1 MQLTYPFTCSFF
13 LDETGADQR
22 NAVRQFG
29 YSLPLLKETPL
40 VRGNRMSAIAI
51 ISTHGLLDVQIRS
64 GTTDGGT
71 TDGDVFY
78 KFAEKCL
85 LPQLQPFNGVNE
97 HSVVVMD
104 NCSIHHISEIVKNM
118 VEDVGA
124 LCIFCL
130 PYPPDFNPIEI

>member
-1 MQLTYPFTCSFF
+1 MS
-13 LDETGADQR
+13 GI
-22 NAVRQFG
+22 
-29 YSLPLLKETPL
+29 TPPYTL
-40 VRGNRMSAIAI
+40 
-51 ISTHGLLDVQIRS
+51 QIRS

-71 TDGDVFY
+71 TGGGTTDGDADAFY
-78 KFAEKCL
+78 EFAEKCL

-124 LCIFCL
+124 LVHFL
-130 PYPPDFNPIEI
+130 PPLPP